1 LEGYIQRLFLNLRS
15 CNSISSY
22 KLVKISDHLIK
33 EIGGLFSRPVKT
45 TLFTHVNPDGDAI
58 GTILGLE
65 WFLSALGHHV
75 SMIVPNE
82 IPFYLTWLP
91 GCEKILVAQDQYD
104 ASLKALREA
113 DLLICVDFN
122 EPDRLDRLKDEFIQS
137 KAIKV
142 LIDHHPGP
150 KDFTDLIISVPEAGS
165 SSELVYNLIVAT
177 GYHHLINKEIAECF
191 FVGIMTDTGCFSY
204 NSSNPETY
212 RMIADLLEKGIDK
225 DDIFNKVY
233 DNYSADR
240 MRLLGFSLDDKMVVI
255 PEYSTAYIA
264 LTREELAKYNH
275 VTGDTE
281 GFVNMPF
288 SIKGIKVTALFLEK
302 EDYIKISF
310 RSRGNFEI
318 NKFSEKHF
326 NGGGHKNAAGGEAY
340 MSLDET
346 IKTFINLL
354 PLYKN
359 DLSSE

>member
-1 LEGYIQRLFLNLRS
+1 MKSLPSFFP
-15 CNSISSY
+15 Y
-22 KLVKISDHLIK
+22 KLTKIPDHLIRK
-33 EIGGLFSRPVKT
+33 IGEIFSRPVKS

-58 GTILGLE
+58 GTMLGLY
-65 WFLSALGHHV
+65 WFLVALGHRV

-82 IPFYLTWLP
+82 IPFYLKWLP
-91 GCEKILVAQDQYD
+91 GCEKILVAHDHFEP
-104 ASLKALREA
+104 SVNALREA

-122 EPDRLDRLKDEFIQS
+122 EPERLDQLKDEFMRS
-137 KAIKV
+137 KTVKV

-150 KDFTDLIISVPEAGS
+150 KEFTDLVICVPETGS

-177 GYHHLINKEIAECF
+177 RYGRLVDKKMAECF
-191 FVGIMTDTGCFSY
+191 FVGIMTDTGCFNY

-212 RMIADLLEKGIDK
+212 RLVADLLEKGIDK

-240 MRLLGFSLDDKMVVI
+240 MRLLGFSLDKKMVVI
-255 PEYSTAYIA
+255 PEYRTAYIA

-281 GFVNMPF
+281 GFVNFPF

-310 RSRGNFEI
+310 RSRGKFEI
-318 NKFSEKHF
+318 NTFCKKHF
-326 NGGGHKNAAGGEAY
+326 NGGGHKNAAGGESY
-340 MSLDET
+340 TSLDET
-346 IKTFINLL
+346 VKAFVNLL
-354 PLYKN
+354 PLYKHAL
-359 DLSSE
+359 LSE